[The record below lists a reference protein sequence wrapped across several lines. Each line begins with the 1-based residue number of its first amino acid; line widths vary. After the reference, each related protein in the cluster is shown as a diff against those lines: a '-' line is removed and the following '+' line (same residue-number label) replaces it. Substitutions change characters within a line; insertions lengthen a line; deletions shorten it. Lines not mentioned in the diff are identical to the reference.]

1 MKKENLSKS
10 SKIVSFFI
18 LLGFCLSF
26 QLRANDISHWD
37 GKSYSTGWYKPGKS
51 TYYIQTAADL
61 CGLSHL
67 LRPGNYV
74 DFSGKE
80 IVLMTDIDLGNHEW
94 ETIGCITNGN
104 YYYTFSGT
112 FNGNGNTI
120 SGLKISQFNDASI
133 KTVGLFGVLMDSK
146 ATIKNLTVEGNI
158 TLTSD
163 ISTGVHVGG
172 ITGLN
177 YATIYNCILKVD
189 ISMNVYNATSDVMVG
204 CITGNN
210 ANLIR
215 NCQTQGSIRIS
226 QDAISGCRVGGI
238 IGLSSTSELGAGVI
252 RCKSATNITIIG
264 GKNAMVGGIAALIT
278 ETNSDNL
285 YTGCIDVNDCYH
297 TFAGGIVSS
306 MSSAKNCLMLGSFTG
321 YGNYY
326 YKGAIR
332 ATNDVSRDIENCFY
346 REGLPNSSN
355 EGVAVDNYTLQ
366 SGETLPGF
374 SSAIWDFSNGK
385 NPDLLFRFEEP
396 IKMPEIQSISLNK
409 EKMTMKVGDETL
421 LIVTLYP
428 TGITDQITWTSDN
441 PDIASVGLQGK
452 VTAHKEGSAVI
463 MARTSNN
470 KTAFCT
476 VEVMSSSTANEDILT
491 NITELT
497 GGKGQISIKTSVI
510 ADAYI
515 YTING
520 RLVKKCSLGIGTNEF
535 SLEKNIYIIKVG
547 ENSQKVFVY

>member
-1 MKKENLSKS
+1 MKKENISKS
-10 SKIVSFFI
+10 YRILLFFT

-26 QLRANDISHWD
+26 QLRAKEISHWD
-37 GKSYSTGWYKPGKS
+37 GNSYSTGWYSPGKS
-51 TYYIQTAADL
+51 TYYIRTAADL

-67 LRPGNYV
+67 LRPGSYV

-80 IVLMTDIDLGNHEW
+80 VVLMTDIDLGNHEW
-94 ETIGCITNGN
+94 ETIGGLMKGN

-158 TLTSD
+158 SLTSD
-163 ISTGVHVGG
+163 VSTGVHVGG

-204 CITGNN
+204 CVTGNN

-238 IGLSSTSELGAGVI
+238 IGLSSTSGLGAGVI

-278 ETNSDNL
+278 EVNSDNL
-285 YTGCIDVNDCYH
+285 YTGCIDVNGCYH

-332 ATNDVSRDIENCFY
+332 ATNETSRDIENCFY

-355 EGVAVDNYTLQ
+355 EGVAVDDYTLQ
-366 SGETLPGF
+366 SGEALSGF

-396 IKMPEIQSISLNK
+396 VKMPEIQSISLNK
-409 EKMTMKVGDETL
+409 ENLTMKAGDETL
-421 LIVTLYP
+421 LIVTLFP
-428 TGITDQITWTSDN
+428 TGVTDQITWTSDN

-476 VEVMSSSTANEDILT
+476 VEVMSSSTANEDILV
-491 NITELT
+491 NVTELT
-497 GGKGQISIKTSVI
+497 GGKGQLSIKANVI

-515 YTING
+515 YTIDG
-520 RLVKKCSLGIGTNEF
+520 KLVKKCNLDIGTNKF
-535 SLEKNIYIIKVG
+535 LLKKNIYIVKIG
-547 ENSQKVFVY
+547 ENSQKVIVY